1 MERILPTDLLRTLLV
16 LARTRSFSR
25 TGEEIG
31 RSQSAV
37 SLQMQRLQHIVG
49 SPILTTSGKSFGL
62 TPQGEIVLE
71 YAKQMVA
78 LNDECVGRLDGGILT
93 GTIRVGIPSD
103 FALSFLPRLLG
114 RFSESNL
121 DIALDV
127 TCELSRDLIARLV
140 RNEFD
145 IVLAVHD
152 DTPTAPLTDL
162 WREPMAWVG
171 SQTHDVR
178 AKRPLPLVLFP
189 DGCQY
194 RLRVLSALRRRDIPY
209 KIVYS
214 SSNLAGNQAAIESG
228 LGLTAIS
235 TSTVPPT
242 LRALPDLRGTAR
254 ARRLRYRALLEPQW
268 RDRCHTR
275 PGGGHGSGAGRQA
288 HADRGAHTEF
298 SGPWCRRAA
307 LAGPAGRAQARY
319 YFRAATA
326 SSRRSRSNGKGTLN
340 SAVRRAVVVDPDRA
354 PLVRRDPRRGRVGGV
369 VTEPRPSQTRACAFT
384 HSVLRMSVSLTAR
397 RLIA

>member
-1 MERILPTDLLRTLLV
+1 MPATRNSTERLIILINSQYSFMSDTYDAPMERILPIDLLRTLLV
-16 LARTRSFSR
+16 LARTQSFSR

-37 SLQMQRLQHIVG
+37 SLQMRRLQQIVG
-49 SPILTTSGKSFGL
+49 APILANSGKSFGL

-71 YAKQMVA
+71 YAKQIVA

-103 FALSFLPRLLG
+103 FALSFLPQLLG
-114 RFSESNL
+114 RFSEAHP

-127 TCELSRDLIARLV
+127 TCELSRDLIGGLA

-145 IVLAVHD
+145 VVLAVHD
-152 DTPTAPLTDL
+152 DRSTVHLTDQ

-171 SQTHDVR
+171 SQAHDLR
-178 AKRPLPLVLFP
+178 ARRPLPLVLFP

-209 KIVYS
+209 RIVYS

-235 TSTVPPT
+235 QSTVPPT
-242 LRALPDLRGTAR
+242 LRPLPPCAELPALDDFDIGLFWNPVGATGAI
-254 ARRLRYRALLEPQW
+254 RALAAAIVEVL
-268 RDRCHTR
+268 DRELTR
-275 PGGGHGSGAGRQA
+275 TGGLGRLASTHGS
-288 HADRGAHTEF
+288 
-298 SGPWCRRAA
+298 
-307 LAGPAGRAQARY
+307 
-319 YFRAATA
+319 
-326 SSRRSRSNGKGTLN
+326 
-340 SAVRRAVVVDPDRA
+340 SA
-354 PLVRRDPRRGRVGGV
+354 PR
-369 VTEPRPSQTRACAFT
+369 
-384 HSVLRMSVSLTAR
+384 
-397 RLIA
+397 

>member
-1 MERILPTDLLRTLLV
+1 
-16 LARTRSFSR
+16 
-25 TGEEIG
+25 
-31 RSQSAV
+31 
-37 SLQMQRLQHIVG
+37 MQRLQHIVG

-114 RFSESNL
+114 RFSESNP
-121 DIALDV
+121 DIVLDV

-140 RNEFD
+140 RNELD

-242 LRALPDLRGTAR
+242 LRALPTCAELPALDDFDSGLFWSPNGATGAIRTLAAAMVRVLDGKLTRTGEHTPNVPAHGT
-254 ARRLRYRALLEPQW
+254 
-268 RDRCHTR
+268 
-275 PGGGHGSGAGRQA
+275 GA
-288 HADRGAHTEF
+288 
-298 SGPWCRRAA
+298 
-307 LAGPAGRAQARY
+307 
-319 YFRAATA
+319 
-326 SSRRSRSNGKGTLN
+326 
-340 SAVRRAVVVDPDRA
+340 
-354 PLVRRDPRRGRVGGV
+354 PR
-369 VTEPRPSQTRACAFT
+369 
-384 HSVLRMSVSLTAR
+384 
-397 RLIA
+397 

>member
-1 MERILPTDLLRTLLV
+1 MERILPIDLLRTLLV

-37 SLQMQRLQHIVG
+37 SLQMQRLQQVVG
-49 SPILTTSGKSFGL
+49 SPILTNSGKAFGL

-71 YAKQMVA
+71 YAKQIVA

-103 FALSFLPRLLG
+103 FALSFLPQLLG
-114 RFSESNL
+114 RFSESHP
-121 DIALDV
+121 DVALDV
-127 TCELSRDLIARLV
+127 TCELSRDLIAGLGRS
-140 RNEFD
+140 EFD

-162 WREPMAWVG
+162 WREPIARVG
-171 SQTHDVR
+171 GQIHDLR

-194 RLRVLSALRRRDIPY
+194 RLRILSALRRQDIPY
-209 KIVYS
+209 KVIYS

-235 TSTVPPT
+235 QSTVPPT
-242 LRALPDLRGTAR
+242 LSPLPPCPELPALDDFDIGLFWNPAGATGAIRALTA
-254 ARRLRYRALLEPQW
+254 AMVDVLDRRL
-268 RDRCHTR
+268 TR
-275 PGGGHGSGAGRQA
+275 TKVLGPETVAHGSGA
-288 HADRGAHTEF
+288 
-298 SGPWCRRAA
+298 
-307 LAGPAGRAQARY
+307 AR
-319 YFRAATA
+319 
-326 SSRRSRSNGKGTLN
+326 
-340 SAVRRAVVVDPDRA
+340 
-354 PLVRRDPRRGRVGGV
+354 
-369 VTEPRPSQTRACAFT
+369 
-384 HSVLRMSVSLTAR
+384 
-397 RLIA
+397 

>member
-1 MERILPTDLLRTLLV
+1 MERILPIDLLRTLLV

-25 TGEEIG
+25 TGDEIG

-37 SLQMQRLQHIVG
+37 SLQMRRLQHIVG
-49 SPILTTSGKSFGL
+49 SPVLTNSGKSFGL

-71 YAKQMVA
+71 YAKQIVA

-103 FALSFLPRLLG
+103 FALSFLPQLLG
-114 RFSESNL
+114 RFSE
-121 DIALDV
+121 DHPDVALDV
-127 TCELSRDLIARLV
+127 TCELSRDLIAGLA
-140 RNEFD
+140 RNDFD

-171 SQTHDVR
+171 SQIHDLR
-178 AKRPLPLVLFP
+178 AERPLPLVLFP

-194 RLRVLSALRRRDIPY
+194 RLRVLSALRRHDIPY

-242 LRALPDLRGTAR
+242 LRALPPCAELPVLDDFDIGLFWNPGGATGAM
-254 ARRLRYRALLEPQW
+254 RALSAAMVRVLDGKLTRTRE
-268 RDRCHTR
+268 HT
-275 PGGGHGSGAGRQA
+275 PNVPAYGAG
-288 HADRGAHTEF
+288 
-298 SGPWCRRAA
+298 
-307 LAGPAGRAQARY
+307 
-319 YFRAATA
+319 
-326 SSRRSRSNGKGTLN
+326 
-340 SAVRRAVVVDPDRA
+340 A
-354 PLVRRDPRRGRVGGV
+354 PR
-369 VTEPRPSQTRACAFT
+369 
-384 HSVLRMSVSLTAR
+384 
-397 RLIA
+397 

>member
-1 MERILPTDLLRTLLV
+1 MERILPIDLLRTLLV

-25 TGEEIG
+25 TGDEIG

-37 SLQMQRLQHIVG
+37 SLQMRRLQQIVG
-49 SPILTTSGKSFGL
+49 SAILSSSGKSFEL

-71 YAKQMVA
+71 YAKQIVA

-103 FALSFLPRLLG
+103 FALSFLPQLLG
-114 RFSESNL
+114 RFSEAHP
-121 DIALDV
+121 DVALDV
-127 TCELSRDLIARLV
+127 TCELSRDLIAGLGRS
-140 RNEFD
+140 EFD

-162 WREPMAWVG
+162 WREPIAWVG
-171 SQTHDVR
+171 GQIHDVR

-194 RLRVLSALRRRDIPY
+194 RLRILSALRRQDIPY

-235 TSTVPPT
+235 TSAVPPT
-242 LRALPDLRGTAR
+242 LHALPPCMELPVLDDLDIGLFWSPSGATGAMRALAAAMVRVLDGKLTRTR
-254 ARRLRYRALLEPQW
+254 E
-268 RDRCHTR
+268 HT
-275 PGGGHGSGAGRQA
+275 PNFPAHGAG
-288 HADRGAHTEF
+288 T
-298 SGPWCRRAA
+298 
-307 LAGPAGRAQARY
+307 
-319 YFRAATA
+319 
-326 SSRRSRSNGKGTLN
+326 
-340 SAVRRAVVVDPDRA
+340 
-354 PLVRRDPRRGRVGGV
+354 PR
-369 VTEPRPSQTRACAFT
+369 
-384 HSVLRMSVSLTAR
+384 
-397 RLIA
+397 